1 VASDM
6 LSTER
11 HAIERTGTDRNARS
25 ACEGNIN
32 MTTVTIQLTEVHYQ
46 RLEHAAKRT
55 GKSVQALIHD
65 WIVQLPESEEPFD
78 VTQDP
83 VFQMEGYES
92 EAPADL
98 SVNLDHYRYG
108 ESARQ

>member
-1 VASDM
+1 MASGI

-11 HAIERTGTDRNARS
+11 HAMERRGSKRKARS
-25 ACEGNIN
+25 ACEGNII

-46 RLEHAAKRT
+46 RLEQAAKRI

-65 WIVQLPESEEPFD
+65 WIAQLLESEEPFD

-98 SVNLDHYRYG
+98 SVNLDHYLYG
-108 ESARQ
+108 ERARQ